1 MPPTVLR
8 SDPAPQQL
16 TAPCRKYSGR
26 PHHPIEQG
34 AYPLFFL
41 EFSRIGPL
49 AHIQFS
55 RARLQFWLA
64 ILLLFFNA
72 RPALG
77 QIETTRLTG
86 TVVDARTGAPL
97 ERVLAVVEETGGSHP
112 SGKGGSHLEAPTDAQ
127 GRFELRD
134 LSPGTYRVTVSVV
147 GYALYRQEV
156 TLAREPVTLDVRL
169 SEGTTAYTETVIVR
183 PDAFRAP
190 PDPVPSASV
199 LGSAQLL
206 NLRGVLADDPLRAV
220 QVLPGVATGDDL
232 RSEFTVRGS
241 DFTHLTF
248 TMDGF
253 ATPYLLHTVRGVE
266 DRGPTGSVAMI
277 NSDVLEDVT
286 LLNGS
291 YPQRHGYHTG
301 AEVDFRT
308 REGSRERPFVRASV
322 SGTAA
327 SGVAEGPIGR
337 NRRGSWLVSGRQS
350 YIDHLV
356 QNLTERSVSF
366 GFADAQGR
374 LAYDLTPAQHVDLT
388 VLAGHSR
395 FLNEPGDHDI
405 DYLYDGRNAS
415 VVGVAGWRLARPR
428 FLLAQHVLAA
438 ENHFRNTNEDGLEL
452 DDGRDLQLAWRA
464 DATIKAAAALQIDA
478 GGGIEHREDSRV
490 RRRRAVTGDRLTDLD
505 NYSADAVA
513 GGAYASIA
521 WRPWPTLTITPGVRA
536 DRWTLTD
543 QSEVSPWAQIEW
555 RIDPHLVL
563 RGGGGHYVQFSDF
576 DKALGA
582 SGGLNLRPERARQF
596 DAGVEWRVSPA
607 LRATATVYDR
617 EEEGMLRRPLSET
630 RLLNGRI
637 LIGLRDTRYQNRLD
651 GFARGVELLLQRSVA
666 GRGVSGWLSYA
677 YGRNRYHDV
686 LNGETFWGDYDQR
699 HTLNAYALYRHSDR
713 TSFVAKLRMG
723 SNFPI
728 PGYYAT
734 VPDTDRYTV
743 SEQRNTARLPV
754 YSRFDLRAN
763 RAFTWS
769 KRRLTFFAEVIN
781 VLNRANYR
789 FDPPRVSIATGLV
802 SSPLDSLLP
811 VVPSVGFLIEF

>member
-1 MPPTVLR
+1 M
-8 SDPAPQQL
+8 
-16 TAPCRKYSGR
+16 
-26 PHHPIEQG
+26 
-34 AYPLFFL
+34 
-41 EFSRIGPL
+41 
-49 AHIQFS
+49 
-55 RARLQFWLA
+55 RLQFWLA
-64 ILLLFFNA
+64 VAGVCLIAAPA
-72 RPALG
+72 RAQTESTL
-77 QIETTRLTG
+77 LTG

-97 ERVLAVVEETGGSHP
+97 ERVLAVIEPAGGRQP
-112 SGKGGSHLEAPTDAQ
+112 SGKDESRPEAFTDAQ
-127 GRFELRD
+127 GRFELRG
-134 LSPGTYRVTVSVV
+134 LAPGAYRVTVSVV

-156 TLAREPVTLDVRL
+156 TLGRDPVTVNVRL
-169 SEGTTAYTETVIVR
+169 SEGTTAYSETVIVT
-183 PDAFRAP
+183 PDPFRAP

-199 LGSAQLL
+199 LGSAELL

-232 RSEFTVRGS
+232 RSEFTMRGS
-241 DFTHLTF
+241 DFKHLTF
-248 TMDGF
+248 TVDGF

-266 DRGPTGSVAMI
+266 DRGSTGSVAMI

-291 YPQRHGYHTG
+291 YAQRFGGHTG

-308 REGSRERPFVRASV
+308 REGSRARPIVRAAV

-374 LAYDLTPAQHVDLT
+374 LAYDLTPSQHVDLT

-395 FLNEPGDHDI
+395 FLNEPDDHDV

-428 FLLAQHVLAA
+428 LLLAQHVLAA
-438 ENHFRNTNEDGLEL
+438 ANHFRNINEDGLEL
-452 DDGRDLQLAWRA
+452 DDGRDVQLAWRA

-478 GGGIEHREDSRV
+478 GGAVEHREDSRV
-490 RRRRAVTGDRLTDLD
+490 RRRRTGDTLTALD
-505 NYSADAVA
+505 NYSADAIA
-513 GGAYASIA
+513 GGGYATIA
-521 WRPWPTLTITPGVRA
+521 WTPWTTLTITPGVRA
-536 DRWTLTD
+536 DRWTLAD
-543 QSEVSPWAQIEW
+543 QSEVSPWGQIEW
-555 RIDPHLVL
+555 RLRPHLVI
-563 RGGGGHYVQFSDF
+563 RGGGGRYVQFSDF
-576 DKALGA
+576 DKVLGV
-582 SGGLNLRPERARQF
+582 SGGLSLRPERARQF
-596 DAGVEWRVSPA
+596 DAGVEWRVSPT

-651 GFARGVELLLQRSVA
+651 GFARGVELLLQRNVT

-728 PGYYAT
+728 PGYYAA

-769 KRRLTFFAEVIN
+769 KRRLTLFAEVIN

-789 FDPPRVSIATGLV
+789 FDPPRVIGPGLV